1 MVAFSANKR
10 ALFRKLSTNADD
22 VIRPPWS
29 VDEYLFVEICRN
41 CNACQDACPESII
54 QFDSRNQPFVN
65 FHQGECSFCADC
77 VSVCENA
84 ALLKVNED
92 ALPWTA
98 KVVLKNGCLS
108 EQNTLCRSCGDVCDH
123 DALHFPLSV
132 RGIVS
137 PEINKA
143 KCNGCGACISICPT
157 RALEICYQ

>member
-98 KVVLKNGCLS
+98 KVVLKMVVC
-108 EQNTLCRSCGDVCDH
+108 QNKTHCAGVVAMYVTMMLYIS
-123 DALHFPLSV
+123 LSV
-132 RGIVS
+132 
-137 PEINKA
+137 
-143 KCNGCGACISICPT
+143 
-157 RALEICYQ
+157 